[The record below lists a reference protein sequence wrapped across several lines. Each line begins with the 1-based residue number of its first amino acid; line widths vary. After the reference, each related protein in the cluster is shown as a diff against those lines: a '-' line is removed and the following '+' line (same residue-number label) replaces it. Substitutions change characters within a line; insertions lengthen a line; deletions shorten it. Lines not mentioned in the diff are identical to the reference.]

1 MSHIDIYEDFPGW
14 TPGAG
19 RGAPGRRGR
28 AWRAA
33 AIAGAA
39 GVLAIYV
46 FTEFRFSRITDG
58 FSAVGCL
65 KTFVTAEEQYKER
78 EPPHV
83 YVSLTQLSAA
93 SPPYVDTVLGGGRMG
108 GYSFR
113 LTVGTP
119 ADSVWRATGD
129 PFSREMRRRGR
140 HFFVDQT
147 GVIRFH
153 PGRTATAQDSR
164 IE

>member
-1 MSHIDIYEDFPGW
+1 MLSW
-14 TPGAG
+14 
-19 RGAPGRRGR
+19 
-28 AWRAA
+28 
-33 AIAGAA
+33 IAGAIA
-39 GVLAIYV
+39 IVLLLA
-46 FTEFRFSRITDG
+46 RDLSFSRITDG

-65 KTFVTAEEQYKER
+65 KTFVTAEEQYRER

-83 YVSLTQLSAA
+83 YVALTQLSAA
-93 SPPYVDTVLGGGRMG
+93 VPAYVDSVLGSGRMG
-108 GYSFR
+108 GYCFR

-119 ADSVWRATGD
+119 ADSRWQATAT

-140 HFFVDQT
+140 HFFVDET

-153 PGRTATAQDSR
+153 PKRTVTSADSA